1 MSVVSRQSN
10 VMHDSCA
17 LPGYA
22 YTDPVN
28 DSAQNGIRLIVLV
41 TLYLLGAELATWFI
55 RSPDQVAL
63 IWAPSGLA
71 FAALVIYGIRWWPF
85 IAIAV
90 LLLHL
95 VLAPVPL
102 LFLPFSVAANVLEA
116 VIGAWVVRR
125 FASGAVNELTIQSG
139 FSLLAGGLVQVML
152 GGPVG
157 VAGMYVAGMINSE
170 QLVPGLA
177 RWMMGDLFGVISVA
191 PAAMMIMVRL
201 RDGPMDL
208 PFSYAGVLEKLVWCI
223 GIVGSLALLLWL
235 DTHSPDYA
243 LGMAS
248 LPLAMLLWSALR
260 FNPLWASV
268 ANMLMAQ
275 TVAAFAGMG
284 WGGFATPEGLLD
296 SSILVLFMCMITIV
310 PQMLVAAAH
319 QNRVAS
325 LRLLRRATTDS
336 LTRLPN
342 RAAFEQSVR
351 EHVTAARRDAELALA
366 YIDVDQ
372 FKVVNDIASHA
383 AGDELIRV
391 LAGAMGS
398 QLDEDELLARI
409 GGDEFGL
416 LLRRSGADRAIQRVE
431 SMREH
436 IAELR
441 VPWNEH
447 VVSTSISIGLVPF
460 RAAKQPFS
468 ELLARA
474 DAACFTAKELGGNR
488 VQVASLDDSR
498 SDEAVHARTSAMRW
512 AMRLNTA
519 LEHGHFRLFCQS
531 IASLHPANTHGRHFE
546 VLVRMHDVET
556 NTLLLPGTFIP
567 AAERFNLSVRLD
579 RYVVEHTL
587 AWLEAHPID
596 AADVDACC
604 INLSAASVNSD
615 DFERFLQQRISA
627 SPLAPRQICFELT
640 ETSAVRDLARA
651 QRFIQTVRGLGC
663 RFALDDF
670 GTGFCSFAYLQA
682 LDVDFFKIDGGF
694 VRRLVD
700 SPLSLA
706 IVRSIAD
713 IARVMDK
720 QTIAECAESDAI
732 RQRLAELGVDYAQG
746 YAIDEPQPINAYFAR
761 AMPRPGD

>member
-1 MSVVSRQSN
+1 MN
-10 VMHDSCA
+10 
-17 LPGYA
+17 A
-22 YTDPVN
+22 Y
-28 DSAQNGIRLIVLV
+28 AQNSIRLILLV

-55 RSPDQVAL
+55 QRPDQVAL

-71 FAALVIYGIRWWPF
+71 FAALVVYGLRWWPF

-95 VLAPVPL
+95 VLAPVPT
-102 LFLPFSVAANVLEA
+102 LFLPFSITANVVEA
-116 VIGAWVVRR
+116 VAGAWVVRR
-125 FASGAVNELTIQSG
+125 FAPKSIRELTIQSG
-139 FSLLAGGLVQVML
+139 FALLGGGLIQVLL
-152 GGPVG
+152 GGPIG
-157 VAGMYVAGMINSE
+157 VSGMLIAGMIGSHDV
-170 QLVPGLA
+170 LPALA

-191 PAAMMIMVRL
+191 PAAMMIMLRL
-201 RDGPMDL
+201 QGEAENI
-208 PFSYAGVLEKLVWCI
+208 PFRYARHLEKTLWLI
-223 GIVGSLALLLWL
+223 GIAASLVLMLWL
-235 DTHSPDYA
+235 DTHSPSYA
-243 LGMAS
+243 LGMAC

-260 FNPLWASV
+260 FEPLIASL
-268 ANMLMAQ
+268 ANMLLAQ

-284 WGGFATPEGLLD
+284 IGGFTMPENVLD
-296 SSILVLFMCMITIV
+296 SSIVVLFMCTITIV
-310 PQMLVAAAH
+310 PQMLVGAAH
-319 QNRVAS
+319 QNRVAAI
-325 LRLLRRATTDS
+325 RLLRRATIDP

-342 RAAFEQSVR
+342 RTAFGQQVR
-351 EHVTAARRDAELALA
+351 DRLVDSRRDTELALA

-391 LAGAMGS
+391 LAGALGS
-398 QLDEDELLARI
+398 QLDDDELLARI

-416 LLRRSGADRAIQRVE
+416 LLRRSGSERAVQRLE

-436 IAELR
+436 VAELR

-447 VVSTSISIGLVPF
+447 VMSTSISVGLVPF
-460 RAAKQPFS
+460 RAGKQRFGD
-468 ELLARA
+468 LLAQA

-488 VQVASLDDSR
+488 VQLASLGNNHH
-498 SDEAVHARTSAMRW
+498 DEAVHARTSAMRW

-531 IASLHPANTHGRHFE
+531 IASLHPADLHGRHFE
-546 VLVRMHDVET
+546 VLVRMHDVES
-556 NTLLLPGTFIP
+556 NTLLLPGSFIP
-567 AAERFNLSVRLD
+567 AAERFNLSARLD

-587 AWLEAHPID
+587 AWLEAHPVD

-615 DFERFLQQRISA
+615 DFERFLQQRIAA
-627 SPLAPRQICFELT
+627 SPLSPRQICFELT

-694 VRRLVD
+694 VRRLVE

-732 RQRLAELGVDYAQG
+732 RRRLAELGVNYAQG
-746 YAIDEPQPINAYFAR
+746 YAIDEPQPIDAYFAK

>member
-1 MSVVSRQSN
+1 
-10 VMHDSCA
+10 
-17 LPGYA
+17 
-22 YTDPVN
+22 
-28 DSAQNGIRLIVLV
+28 
-41 TLYLLGAELATWFI
+41 
-55 RSPDQVAL
+55 
-63 IWAPSGLA
+63 
-71 FAALVIYGIRWWPF
+71 GIRWWPF

-139 FSLLAGGLVQVML
+139 FSLLAGGMVQVML

-157 VAGMYVAGMINSE
+157 VAGMFVAGMIDSE
-170 QLVPGLA
+170 QVVPGLA

-260 FNPLWASV
+260 FKPLWASV

-416 LLRRSGADRAIQRVE
+416 LLRRSGAERAIQRVE

-447 VVSTSISIGLVPF
+447 GVGHSSSIGLWPLP
-460 RAAKQPFS
+460 RA
-468 ELLARA
+468 
-474 DAACFTAKELGGNR
+474 
-488 VQVASLDDSR
+488 
-498 SDEAVHARTSAMRW
+498 
-512 AMRLNTA
+512 
-519 LEHGHFRLFCQS
+519 
-531 IASLHPANTHGRHFE
+531 
-546 VLVRMHDVET
+546 
-556 NTLLLPGTFIP
+556 
-567 AAERFNLSVRLD
+567 
-579 RYVVEHTL
+579 
-587 AWLEAHPID
+587 
-596 AADVDACC
+596 
-604 INLSAASVNSD
+604 
-615 DFERFLQQRISA
+615 
-627 SPLAPRQICFELT
+627 
-640 ETSAVRDLARA
+640 
-651 QRFIQTVRGLGC
+651 
-663 RFALDDF
+663 
-670 GTGFCSFAYLQA
+670 
-682 LDVDFFKIDGGF
+682 
-694 VRRLVD
+694 
-700 SPLSLA
+700 
-706 IVRSIAD
+706 
-713 IARVMDK
+713 
-720 QTIAECAESDAI
+720 
-732 RQRLAELGVDYAQG
+732 
-746 YAIDEPQPINAYFAR
+746 
-761 AMPRPGD
+761 